1 MTSRT
6 ELRQLIRHRRQQL
19 SHQQQQQAAQA
30 LAERVCQWS
39 GLEDCQHIALYLSN
53 DGELDTWPLIHALW
67 QRQKHVYLPLLHPFT
82 SGHLIFQHFLPNTP
96 MRHNQFGIPEP
107 DWSCPDLMPV
117 AQLDLIATP
126 LVAFDAKGNR
136 LGMGGGFYDRT
147 LANFAG
153 QSADGRA
160 RLMGLAHDC
169 QQVDAIPT
177 EAWDVPLPAI
187 CTPRQIFLP

>member
-1 MTSRT
+1 MPSRT

-19 SHQQQQQAAQA
+19 TPAQQQQAAQA
-30 LAERVCQWS
+30 LADRFCQWPA
-39 GLEDCQHIALYLSN
+39 LEHCQHIALYLSN

-67 QRQKHVYLPLLHPFT
+67 QQRKQLYLPLLHPFT
-82 SGHLIFQHFLPNTP
+82 AGHLIFQHFLPTTP
-96 MRHNQFGIPEP
+96 LRPNRFGIPEP
-107 DWSCPDLMPV
+107 DWSCPDLIPLP
-117 AQLDLIATP
+117 QLDLIATP

-147 LANFAG
+147 LARFAMHNTTG
-153 QSADGRA
+153 QP
-160 RLMGLAHDC
+160 RLMGLAHVC

-187 CTPRQIFLP
+187 CTPEHIFLS